1 MRKGIDV
8 SYAQEGMDFQA
19 AADNGVEF
27 AIVRI
32 GRRGDS
38 GTKYIDTEFVTNINA
53 AIAAGMDVGVYFYT
67 KARTPEEAAD
77 DAEFLIEML
86 KEYCTGTELKMGI
99 WYDVEDNDTTGTC
112 DNATI
117 TAIISRW
124 ICEMNKAGYTNAGLY
139 AYYGWLTSKINVN
152 DLADYV
158 PYWCAQY
165 QYRENSF
172 SAENPGKNIAMWQYA
187 DDGTDEVNAKKNNGK
202 GIYYDKNVAYDPG
215 EETTGKGDFE

>member
-8 SYAQEGMDFQA
+8 SYCQAGMNFKA
-19 AADNGVEF
+19 AVDAGAEF
-27 AIVRI
+27 AIIRI

-53 AIAAGMDVGVYFYT
+53 AIDAGMDVGVYYYT

-77 DAEFLIEML
+77 DAEFLVELL

-99 WYDVEDNDTTGTC
+99 WYDVEDDATTGTC
-112 DNATI
+112 DNETI

-124 ICEMNKAGYTNAGLY
+124 ICAMNDAGYKNAGLY
-139 AYYGWLTSKINVN
+139 AYYAWLSSKINVD

-165 QYRENSF
+165 EYHENSF
-172 SAENPGKNIAMWQYA
+172 SAEHPTKNVLMWQYA
-187 DDGTDEVNAKKNNGK
+187 DNGTDDVNANIGNG
-202 GIYYDKNVAYDPG
+202 IDYDKNVAYDDG
-215 EETTGKGDFE
+215 DDTTGKGDIE